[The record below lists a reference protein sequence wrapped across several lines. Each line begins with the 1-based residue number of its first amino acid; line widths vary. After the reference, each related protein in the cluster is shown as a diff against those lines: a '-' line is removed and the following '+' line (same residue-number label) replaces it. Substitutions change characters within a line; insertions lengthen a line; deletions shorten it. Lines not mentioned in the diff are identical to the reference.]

1 MKNFG
6 GNREALLRRS
16 RGCGVTS
23 GSGEDERRWPALALL
38 CVAQFVV
45 VLDVTIVAIALPE
58 IQASLGFSPADLQ
71 WVVSA
76 YTLVFGG
83 FLLLAGRAADLYGRR
98 RLFMAGL
105 ALFSGASLVCGL
117 AATPL
122 ALVAS
127 RVAQGLGAAIV
138 SPSALSALTT
148 TFPEGAGRARALGV
162 WTAAAAGGGAAGW
175 VLGGVLAEGLGW
187 EWVFFVN
194 VPVGVLGL
202 ALAPVLLEE
211 SRDESAPPR
220 LDAAGAVTATAG
232 LTLLVYGLT
241 RAEAAGLGSAVTLG
255 ALSLALAFLGAFVLV
270 EKRVRDPLVA
280 LDALRSRRLVGANL
294 VALALTA
301 ATTPPMFLCT
311 LYVQRVLGY
320 SPAEAG
326 LAFPPLNLSVVVG
339 SLIGP
344 RLTDRIGGRAA
355 MVSGLL
361 AIAAGVLLLA
371 RIPPG
376 GGHLGHL
383 LPSFVL
389 MGAGLGCASVAS
401 TASGTSAAD
410 DEKQGLVSGLLNAA
424 AQVGTAL
431 GLAVLIPLSAARTDA
446 LAGVPLER
454 ALVEGFR
461 WGFFGAAGIAVLG
474 ALLALFLVRRVPRS
488 GVRRR

>member
-1 MKNFG
+1 M
-6 GNREALLRRS
+6 L
-16 RGCGVTS
+16 T
-23 GSGEDERRWPALALL
+23 
-38 CVAQFVV
+38 
-45 VLDVTIVAIALPE
+45 
-58 IQASLGFSPADLQ
+58 
-71 WVVSA
+71 
-76 YTLVFGG
+76 
-83 FLLLAGRAADLYGRR
+83 RA
-98 RLFMAGL
+98 
-105 ALFSGASLVCGL
+105 
-117 AATPL
+117 
-122 ALVAS
+122 
-127 RVAQGLGAAIV
+127 
-138 SPSALSALTT
+138 
-148 TFPEGAGRARALGV
+148 FPEGAGRERALGV

-175 VLGGVLAEGLGW
+175 VLGGILAEGLGW

-202 ALAPVLLEE
+202 ALASAILEE

-220 LDAAGAVTATAG
+220 LDAAGAVTITAG

-241 RAEAAGLGSAVTLG
+241 GAEEVGILSMGTLG
-255 ALSLALAFLGAFVLV
+255 TLFLSLVLIGAFVLI
-270 EKRVRDPLVA
+270 EERVKDPLVP
-280 LDALRSRRLVGANL
+280 LGALRSRRLVGANL

-311 LYVQRVLGY
+311 LYVQRVLGH

-326 LAFPPLNLSVVVG
+326 LAFPPFNLSVVVG

-344 RLTDRIGGRAA
+344 RLTERIGARAA

-361 AIAAGVLLLA
+361 AIAAGILLLA
-371 RIPPG
+371 RIPPE

-401 TASGTSAAD
+401 TASGTSAVE
-410 DEKQGLVSGLLNAA
+410 DEKQGLASGLLNAA

-446 LAGVPLER
+446 LTGVPLR
-454 ALVEGFR
+454 AAFVGGFR

-474 ALLALFLVRRVPRS
+474 ALLALFLARSQEPEASRSRVAR
-488 GVRRR
+488 

>member
-1 MKNFG
+1 V
-6 GNREALLRRS
+6 RALRLGRA
-16 RGCGVTS
+16 
-23 GSGEDERRWPALALL
+23 PALALL

-58 IQASLGFSPADLQ
+58 IQDSLGFSQADLQ

-76 YTLVFGG
+76 YTLAFGG
-83 FLLLAGRAADLYGRR
+83 FLMLAGRAADLYGRR
-98 RLFMAGL
+98 LLFTAGL
-105 ALFSGASLVCGL
+105 VLFSGASLACGL
-117 AATPL
+117 AASPL

-138 SPSALSALTT
+138 SPSALRMLTT
-148 TFPEGAGRARALGV
+148 IFPEGEGRERALGV
-162 WTAAAAGGGAAGW
+162 WTAAAAGGGAVGW
-175 VLGGVLAEGLGW
+175 MLGGVLAEGLGW
-187 EWVFFVN
+187 EWVFLVN
-194 VPVGVLGL
+194 VPVGGL
-202 ALAPVLLEE
+202 ALAPALLEE
-211 SRDESAPPR
+211 SRDAAAPPR
-220 LDAAGAVTATAG
+220 LDAAGAVTVTAG

-241 RAEAAGLGSAVTLG
+241 RAEEVGFISIGTVGTLF
-255 ALSLALAFLGAFVLV
+255 LSLALIAVFVLV
-270 EKRVRDPLVA
+270 ERWVKDPLVP
-280 LDALRSRRLVGANL
+280 LDALRSRRLAGANL

-311 LYVQRVLGY
+311 LYVQRILGH

-326 LAFPPLNLSVVVG
+326 LAFPPLNVSVVVG

-344 RLTDRIGGRAA
+344 RLTERTGARAA

-361 AIAAGVLLLA
+361 TIAVGVLLLA
-371 RIPPG
+371 RIPPEG
-376 GGHLGHL
+376 RHLGHH

-410 DEKQGLVSGLLNAA
+410 DEKQGLASGLLNAA

-446 LAGVPLER
+446 LAGISPEA

-461 WGFFGAAGIAVLG
+461 WCFFGAAGIAVLG
-474 ALLALFLVRRVPRS
+474 ALLALFLVR
-488 GVRRR
+488 GRR

>member
-1 MKNFG
+1 M
-6 GNREALLRRS
+6 
-16 RGCGVTS
+16 
-23 GSGEDERRWPALALL
+23 WPALALL

-58 IQASLGFSPADLQ
+58 IQDSLGFSRADLQ

-83 FLLLAGRAADLYGRR
+83 FLMLAGRAADLYGRR
-98 RLFMAGL
+98 RLFMVGL
-105 ALFSGASLVCGL
+105 ALFSGASLACGL

-127 RVAQGLGAAIV
+127 RVVQGLGAAIV
-138 SPSALSALTT
+138 SPSALSALTR
-148 TFPEGAGRARALGV
+148 TFPEGAGREKAVGM

-175 VLGGVLAEGLGW
+175 VLGGILAEGLGW
-187 EWVFFVN
+187 EWVFFIN

-211 SRDESAPPR
+211 SRDESAPSR
-220 LDAAGAVTATAG
+220 LDAAGAITVTAA
-232 LTLLVYGLT
+232 LTLLVYSLT
-241 RAEAAGLGSAVTLG
+241 RAEEAGFASAVPLG
-255 ALSLALAFLGAFVLV
+255 ALSLVLIGAFLLV
-270 EKRVRDPLVA
+270 EKRVRDPLVP

-311 LYVQRVLGY
+311 LYVQRVLGH

-326 LAFPPLNLSVVVG
+326 LAFPPFNLSVVVG

-344 RLTDRIGGRAA
+344 RLTGRIGARAA

-376 GGHLGHL
+376 GGHFGHL

-401 TASGTSAAD
+401 TASGTSAVD
-410 DEKQGLVSGLLNAA
+410 DEKQGLASGLLNAA

-431 GLAVLIPLSAARTDA
+431 GLAALIPLSAARTG
-446 LAGVPLER
+446 AGVPLR
-454 ALVEGFR
+454 AALVEGFR

-474 ALLALFLVRRVPRS
+474 ALLALFLVWSQEPVASRSRVAR
-488 GVRRR
+488 

>member
-1 MKNFG
+1 MKRFD
-6 GNREALLRRS
+6 GNKRDRA
-16 RGCGVTS
+16 RGS
-23 GSGEDERRWPALALL
+23 RRWPALALL

-58 IQASLGFSPADLQ
+58 IQDSLGFSGPDLQ

-83 FLLLAGRAADLYGRR
+83 FLMLAGRAADLYGRR
-98 RLFMAGL
+98 LLFMVGL
-105 ALFSGASLVCGL
+105 FLFSGASLACGL

-138 SPSALSALTT
+138 SPSALSMLTT
-148 TFPEGAGRARALGV
+148 TFPESEGRNRALGV

-175 VLGGVLAEGLGW
+175 LLGGVLVEGLGW

-194 VPVGVLGL
+194 VPVGALGL
-202 ALAPVLLEE
+202 ALAPALLEE
-211 SRDESAPPR
+211 SRDAAAPPR
-220 LDAAGAVTATAG
+220 LDAAGAVSITAG

-241 RAEAAGLGSAVTLG
+241 RAGEAGFVSTGTLG
-255 ALSLALAFLGAFVLV
+255 ALFLSLALVIAFVLI
-270 EKRVRDPLVA
+270 EKRVEHPLA
-280 LDALRSRRLVGANL
+280 PLGALRSRRLVGANL

-301 ATTPPMFLCT
+301 ATTPPVFLCT

-326 LAFPPLNLSVVVG
+326 LVFPPLNLAVVAG

-344 RLTDRIGGRAA
+344 RLTGRIGARAT

-361 AIAAGVLLLA
+361 TIAVGALLLA
-371 RIPPG
+371 RIPPA
-376 GGHLGHL
+376 GHLGHL

-389 MGAGLGCASVAS
+389 MGAGLGWASVAS

-410 DEKQGLVSGLLNAA
+410 SEKQGLASGLLNAA

-431 GLAVLIPLSAARTDA
+431 GLAVLVPLAAARTEALSDA
-446 LAGVPLER
+446 PAAL

-461 WGFFGAAGIAVLG
+461 LGFFGAAGIAVTG
-474 ALLALFLVRRVPRS
+474 ALLALILVRGRRAE
-488 GVRRR
+488 VRTL

>member
-1 MKNFG
+1 MKYFG
-6 GNREALLRRS
+6 GNGRILGCERRLS
-16 RGCGVTS
+16 GGTNRAGEGV
-23 GSGEDERRWPALALL
+23 RRWPALAPL

-58 IQASLGFSPADLQ
+58 IQDSLGFSQADLQ

-83 FLLLAGRAADLYGRR
+83 FLMLAGRAADLYGRR
-98 RLFMAGL
+98 LLFVVGL
-105 ALFSGASLVCGL
+105 ALFSGTSLACGL
-117 AATPL
+117 AASPL
-122 ALVAS
+122 ALVSS

-138 SPSALSALTT
+138 SPSALSTLTT
-148 TFPEGAGRARALGV
+148 IFPEGEGRKRALGV

-175 VLGGVLAEGLGW
+175 PLGGVLAEGLGW
-187 EWVFFVN
+187 QWVFFVN
-194 VPVGVLGL
+194 VPVGALGL
-202 ALAPVLLEE
+202 ALAPALLEE
-211 SRDESAPPR
+211 SCDASAPPR
-220 LDAAGAVTATAG
+220 LDAAGAVTVTAG

-241 RAEAAGLGSAVTLG
+241 RAEEVGFLSVGTLG
-255 ALSLALAFLGAFVLV
+255 ALFLSLAFIAAFVLV
-270 EKRVRDPLVA
+270 EGWVKDPLVP
-280 LDALRSRRLVGANL
+280 LDALRSRWLAGANL
-294 VALALTA
+294 VALVLTA

-311 LYVQRVLGY
+311 LYVQRVLGH

-326 LAFPPLNLSVVVG
+326 LAFPPFNLSVIVG

-344 RLTDRIGGRAA
+344 QLTERIGARAA
-355 MVSGLL
+355 MVLGLL
-361 AIAAGVLLLA
+361 AIAVGVLLLA
-371 RIPPG
+371 RIPPD
-376 GGHLGHL
+376 GGHLSHL

-410 DEKQGLVSGLLNAA
+410 DEKQGLASGLLNAA

-446 LAGVPLER
+446 LAGIAPEA

-461 WGFFGAAGIAVLG
+461 WCFFGAAGIAVLG
-474 ALLALFLVRRVPRS
+474 ALLALLLARGRR
-488 GVRRR
+488 

>member
-1 MKNFG
+1 MKYFG
-6 GNREALLRRS
+6 GNKRDLFRRS
-16 RGCGVTS
+16 PLGGKASRSKVAA
-23 GSGEDERRWPALALL
+23 RRWPALALL

-58 IQASLGFSPADLQ
+58 IQESLGFSGADLQ

-83 FLLLAGRAADLYGRR
+83 FLMLAGRAADLYGRR
-98 RLFMAGL
+98 LLFMAGL
-105 ALFSGASLVCGL
+105 VLFSGASLACGL
-117 AATPL
+117 ATSPL
-122 ALVAS
+122 ALVGS

-138 SPSALSALTT
+138 SPSALSTLTT
-148 TFPEGAGRARALGV
+148 IFPEGDGRGRALGV

-175 VLGGVLAEGLGW
+175 LLGGVLAEGLGW

-194 VPVGVLGL
+194 VPVGALGL
-202 ALAPVLLEE
+202 VLAPALLKE
-211 SRDESAPPR
+211 SRDVSAPPR
-220 LDAAGAVTATAG
+220 LDAAGAVTVTAG
-232 LTLLVYGLT
+232 LTLLVYDLT
-241 RAEAAGLGSAVTLG
+241 RAEEAGFFSMATLG
-255 ALSLALAFLGAFVLV
+255 ALFLSLALIVVFVLI
-270 EKRVRDPLVA
+270 EKRVKDPLVP

-311 LYVQRVLGY
+311 LYVQRVLGH

-326 LAFPPLNLSVVVG
+326 LAFPPFNLSVVVG

-344 RLTDRIGGRAA
+344 RLTERIGARAA

-376 GGHLGHL
+376 GHFGHL

-431 GLAVLIPLSAARTDA
+431 GLAVLIPLSAARTET
-446 LAGVPLER
+446 LAGVPQGT

-461 WGFFGAAGIAVLG
+461 LGFFGAAGIAALG
-474 ALLALFLVRRVPRS
+474 ALLALLLVR
-488 GVRRR
+488 GRR

>member
-1 MKNFG
+1 MKYFG
-6 GNREALLRRS
+6 GNREVLL
-16 RGCGVTS
+16 TS
-23 GSGEDERRWPALALL
+23 GSREDVRRWPVLVLL

-83 FLLLAGRAADLYGRR
+83 FLMLAGRAADLYGCRL
-98 RLFMAGL
+98 LFMVGL
-105 ALFSGASLVCGL
+105 ALFSGASLACGL

-138 SPSALSALTT
+138 SPSALSMLTR
-148 TFPEGAGRARALGV
+148 TFPEGAGRERALGV

-187 EWVFFVN
+187 EWAFFVN

-211 SRDESAPPR
+211 SRDASAPPR
-220 LDAAGAVTATAG
+220 LDAAGAITVTAG

-241 RAEAAGLGSAVTLG
+241 RAEEAGFASVGTLG
-255 ALSLALAFLGAFVLV
+255 ALSLSLVLIGASVLV
-270 EKRVRDPLVA
+270 EKRVKDPLVP

-311 LYVQRVLGY
+311 LYVQRVLGH

-326 LAFPPLNLSVVVG
+326 LVFPLLNLSVVVG

-344 RLTDRIGGRAA
+344 RLTGRIGSRAV

-361 AIAAGVLLLA
+361 TVAAGVLLLA

-376 GGHLGHL
+376 GGHFGHL

-389 MGAGLGCASVAS
+389 MGAGLGCAAVAS

-410 DEKQGLVSGLLNAA
+410 DEKQGLASGLLNAA
-424 AQVGTAL
+424 AQIGTAL

-446 LAGVPLER
+446 LAGVPLGT
-454 ALVEGFR
+454 ALVGGFR

-474 ALLALFLVRRVPRS
+474 ALLALFLVRRAPRS
-488 GVRRR
+488 EVRDR